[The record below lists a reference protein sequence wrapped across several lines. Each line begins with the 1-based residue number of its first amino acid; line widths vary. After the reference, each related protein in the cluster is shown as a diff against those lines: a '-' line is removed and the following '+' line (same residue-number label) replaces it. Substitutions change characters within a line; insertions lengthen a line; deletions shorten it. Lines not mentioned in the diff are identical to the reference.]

1 LKFIQQQRIGDAM
14 SADRKKHIENDLVFI
29 NGNILTMD
37 PENSIAEAIAVS
49 SGRISAV
56 GSNQYIKRF
65 ITPESQ
71 IVDLEGKSMMP
82 GFVEAHGHFPFSGMN
97 AVGVNVNSP
106 PIGNY
111 ETLSQVKEALR
122 KKTTQTEKGKW
133 IVGFGYDDTRMR
145 ENRLLTCKDLDEV
158 SLDHP
163 IYVVHISG
171 HLGST
176 NSLGLKE
183 FNITRN
189 TPNPKG
195 GTIRKDP
202 DSGIPLGILEES
214 ANSSARDALLKL
226 STEEMM
232 SMLNW
237 AITDYASHGVT
248 TVQSGNT
255 KEDLFQGISNA
266 SKSGLVPLRMMVWP
280 SYEWIDKLIDG
291 EIEAGQYQ
299 SDSFQI
305 GAVKLVGDG
314 SIQGFTAYLSKPYL
328 VPYNG
333 NKEYHGSPVMDHQ
346 TMVKLVNK
354 LHKAGLQIAIHGNG
368 DAAIDDILYAFS
380 AAQKNYPRQDARHII
395 VHCQT
400 VRNDQLDKIKD
411 LGITPS
417 FFPAHIYY
425 WGERHQDLFLGPE
438 RAARLNPLK
447 TARDK
452 GIRYTIHLD
461 SPVVPMDPF
470 LLVWS
475 AVNRLSFEG
484 NVIGQKERISV
495 VEALRATTIDA
506 AWQIFQENSRGS
518 IEKGKLADLIVLS
531 DNPLTKPEKIRDIE
545 VLVTYVGGKVV
556 FDQKNASVQ
565 PSKE

>member
-1 LKFIQQQRIGDAM
+1 M
-14 SADRKKHIENDLVFI
+14 SADSKKNIKNDLVFI
-29 NGNILTMD
+29 NGNILTLD

-49 SGRISAV
+49 NDRISAV
-56 GSNQYIKRF
+56 GSKQYIKRF

-71 IVDLEGKSMMP
+71 IIDLEGKSMMP
-82 GFVEAHGHFPFSGMN
+82 GFVEAHGHFPLSGMN
-97 AVGVNVNSP
+97 AVGINVNSP
-106 PIGNY
+106 PIGIH
-111 ETLSQVKEALR
+111 ETISQVKETLR

-176 NSLGLKE
+176 NSLGLKKI
-183 FNITRN
+183 NITRN

-202 DSGIPLGILEES
+202 ATGIPLGILEES
-214 ANSSARDALLKL
+214 ANSSVRDTHLKL
-226 STEEMM
+226 STEDMI

-237 AITDYASHGVT
+237 AIKDYASHGVT

-255 KEDLFQGISNA
+255 KEDLFQGLSNA

-314 SIQGFTAYLSKPYL
+314 SIQGFTAYLSKPYF

-333 NKEYHGSPVMDHQ
+333 DREYHGYPVIDRK
-346 TMVKLVNK
+346 TMVYLVNK
-354 LHKAGLQIAIHGNG
+354 LHKAGFQIAIHGNG

-380 AAQKNYPRQDARHII
+380 AAQKKYPRHDARHII

-400 VRNDQLDKIKD
+400 VRNDQLDQIKD

-425 WGERHQDLFLGPE
+425 WGDRHQNLFLGPE

-447 TARDK
+447 TAGEK

-484 NVIGQKERISV
+484 DVIGQEESISV
-495 VEALRATTIDA
+495 VDALRATTIDA
-506 AWQIFQENSRGS
+506 AWQIFQENNRGS
-518 IEKGKLADLIVLS
+518 IEKGKLADLIILS
-531 DNPLTKPEKIRDIE
+531 NDPLTRPERIREIE
-545 VLVTYVGGKVV
+545 VLKTYVGGKLV
-556 FDQKNASVQ
+556 FDQKDTFVQ